1 MSNQEQNTKTFS
13 KPGGAMFG
21 GNAAVPGEK
30 QKTLKILL
38 VNYCVTWANLK
49 CY

>member
-1 MSNQEQNTKTFS
+1 MSNQEQNTKTS
-13 KPGGAMFG
+13 PKPGGAMGTPLFL
-21 GNAAVPGEK
+21 EKK

>member
-1 MSNQEQNTKTFS
+1 MSNQEQNTKTTP

-30 QKTLKILL
+30 AKNFKNSLFFVK
-38 VNYCVTWANLK
+38 NC
-49 CY
+49 